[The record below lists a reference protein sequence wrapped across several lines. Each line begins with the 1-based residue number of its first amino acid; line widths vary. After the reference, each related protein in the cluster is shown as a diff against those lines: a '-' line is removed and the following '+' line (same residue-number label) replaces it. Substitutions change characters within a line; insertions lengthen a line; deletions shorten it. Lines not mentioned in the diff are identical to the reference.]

1 MTDESERPGRI
12 MNRNEQQGDASAGTG
27 EIVSLAEL
35 ALAVSHDGPAWSQA
49 TDDLNVNLVVLRA
62 GHSIAEHI
70 NSEVDVLLVG
80 IEGGG
85 RVTIDGQGSELSAGQ
100 LVIIPKG
107 AARSISPH
115 GARFAYLTCHKR
127 RAGLWPSTTPS

>member
-1 MTDESERPGRI
+1 MKHHEHQD
-12 MNRNEQQGDASAGTG
+12 DASAGSSDVVT
-27 EIVSLAEL
+27 LADL
-35 ALAVSHDGPAWSQA
+35 ALTASHDGPAWSQT

-70 NSEVDVLLVG
+70 NREVDVLLVG

-85 RVTIDGQGSELSAGQ
+85 RVTIDGHASELSAGQ
-100 LVIIPKG
+100 LMIIPKG

-115 GARFAYLTCHKR
+115 SARFAYLTCHKR
-127 RAGLWPSTTPS
+127 RAGLWPSTTPQ

>member
-1 MTDESERPGRI
+1 MKHHEQER
-12 MNRNEQQGDASAGTG
+12 DASAGTV
-27 EIVSLAEL
+27 EVVSLAEL
-35 ALAVSHDGPAWSQA
+35 ALAASQDGPAWSQA

-85 RVTIDGQGSELSAGQ
+85 RVTIDGHASELSAGQ
-100 LVIIPKG
+100 LVIVPKG
-107 AARSISPH
+107 SARSISPH

-127 RAGLWPSTTPS
+127 RAGLWPSTPQ